1 MDKTAH
7 LYDIR
12 IELSVEGYSDVDL
25 LDKVVHFLED
35 TPEIRNIRSIEILD
49 KISPSERTDF

>member
-1 MDKTAH
+1 MDKTAN

-12 IELSVEGYSDVDL
+12 IELSVEGHSDVDL

-35 TPEIRNIRSIEILD
+35 TPEIRNLRSIEILD